1 MNLLLDTH
9 TLLWWLEDPDLLSK
23 EARKAIRNG
32 KNAAFVSAAVLW
44 EIVIKKSLGKLEIP
58 EDIEVILSAAH
69 FDTLP
74 VTAPHA
80 FALQSLPDHHKDP
93 FDRMLI
99 AQAICEGFT
108 LVTRDRMIRKYQV
121 SCIVA

>member
-1 MNLLLDTH
+1 
-9 TLLWWLEDPDLLSK
+9 
-23 EARKAIRNG
+23 
-32 KNAAFVSAAVLW
+32 
-44 EIVIKKSLGKLEIP
+44 VIKKSLGKLEIP
-58 EDIEVILSAAH
+58 DDIEVILSAAH